1 MQFKILCY
9 AEPIDAVK
17 SLKKGAYL
25 SQKLTTLDAN
35 LITNQHFLLIII
47 FYARSRLLGFQ
58 FILIFRN
65 FGDNQVL
72 EDGMMCTCS
81 RNGNQCKIQKH
92 FLDFFFFINSSC
104 MLFRL
109 SYDNIKFE
117 IFIFFSLFFNNFF
130 FNLNFANKFT
140 PQLIKLLII

>member
-17 SLKKGAYL
+17 SLILKSKIDHPRCKFNYQ
-25 SQKLTTLDAN
+25 STW
-35 LITNQHFLLIII
+35 
-47 FYARSRLLGFQ
+47 LLGFQ